1 MNLTTKKILSSS
13 FIGWIVLGVVCLAYL
28 FTLDGWKPVLRK
40 DRLHFGIDLVGG
52 TYITLDV
59 QTDKAVELEL
69 QDKKQSILRCLKAE
83 KYKAPIST
91 DIKKEQLIMNFDNPT
106 DAKSALNLINSKDQ
120 TLKGDISGSTLTVYF
135 ADSVAKKIK
144 SDAVRGNVEV
154 LKTRLDGLGVG
165 EILVAAHG
173 EKGIIIE
180 LPDIDDPQKAKAM
193 IGKPAL
199 LEIKTLERTG
209 NSEDDLLDDFDGEL
223 PGDLEILPG
232 QEHGRSGKQYFLV
245 QKYTD
250 VTGRLLKNAYA
261 GLGGEYGNEW
271 VVNFEFNP
279 EGGER
284 FHQLTKKNLNRQ
296 LAVIVDGVVISAP
309 RVNTPIGGK
318 GYIHG
323 DFTDKSAK
331 ELAAL
336 LKSGAFVAP
345 VTFAEERTIGP
356 SLGAESIRQGLIACA
371 VGLGLL
377 VIFSIAMY
385 SVAGFFAFLTLLFNL
400 LLILVAL
407 VWLKATLTL
416 PGIAGMVLTTGM
428 AIDASI
434 LIYEKIRDEL
444 AGGSPWRKAV
454 QSGFSDAMVV
464 ILDSNITT
472 FIVGVVLYKF
482 GTGPIR
488 GFAVT
493 MMVGIISTLL
503 TGLFFLRSVF
513 DFALYN
519 LGFQRL
525 KI

>member
-13 FIGWIVLGVVCLAYL
+13 FIAWIIAGIACLFYL
-28 FTLDGWKPVLRK
+28 FTFDGWRPVLRQ
-40 DRLHFGIDLVGG
+40 DRLRFGIDLVGG

-59 QTDKAVELEL
+59 QTDKAIELEL
-69 QDKKQSILRCLKAE
+69 QDKKQSLLRCLKAD
-83 KYKAPIST
+83 KLKAPVSSEV
-91 DIKKEQLIMNFDNPT
+91 KNQELLLQFDNAT
-106 DAKSALNLINSKDQ
+106 DARSAFNVLSGRDK
-120 TLKGDISGSTLTVYF
+120 TLKSDVTGSTVHLSFV
-135 ADSVAKKIK
+135 DSEAKKIK
-144 SDAVRGNVEV
+144 AEAVKGNVEV

-199 LEIKTLERTG
+199 LELKIVERIG
-209 NSEDDLLDDFDGEL
+209 SSEDDLLDEFDGEL
-223 PGDLEILPG
+223 PGDMEILPG
-232 QEHGRSGKQYFLV
+232 QEHGRGGKQYYLV

-284 FHQLTKKNLNRQ
+284 FYQMTKKNLNRQ
-296 LAVIVDGVVISAP
+296 LAVIVDNVVISAP
-309 RVNTPIGGK
+309 RVNTPISGK

-331 ELAAL
+331 ELSAL

-345 VTFAEERTIGP
+345 VTFAEERSIGP
-356 SLGAESIRQGLIACA
+356 SLGAESIRQGLIAC
-371 VGLGLL
+371 GIGLL
-377 VIFSIAMY
+377 LLVLFSIAIY
-385 SVAGFFAFLTLLFNL
+385 SIAGFFAFLTLLFNL
-400 LLILVAL
+400 LLILIAL
-407 VWLKATLTL
+407 AWLKATLTL

-444 AGGSPWRKAV
+444 AAGVAWRKAV

-472 FIVGVVLYKF
+472 YC
-482 GTGPIR
+482 
-488 GFAVT
+488 
-493 MMVGIISTLL
+493 
-503 TGLFFLRSVF
+503 
-513 DFALYN
+513 N
-519 LGFQRL
+519 LGMRVSKL
-525 KI
+525 LLALCMSRV